1 MFPPQYGLNR
11 IYQCV
16 DVGGSRSEFLPITCG
31 VPQGSILGPLL
42 FLIYINDMSISLS
55 CRLSLYADDSA
66 LLFAHR
72 DPGVIAGHLSEELT
86 KCKRWLVDNRLSLH
100 VGKTE
105 AWLFGSKRVLE
116 FHLTGHLLNLFMV
129 KYLGVLLDSNMNSSA
144 HASINESLRG

>member
-1 MFPPQYGLNR
+1 MCASHDVSLNV
-11 IYQCV
+11 YP
-16 DVGGSRSEFLPITCG
+16 FLFFNLC
-31 VPQGSILGPLL
+31 LFFLL
-42 FLIYINDMSISLS
+42 VFLCLW
-55 CRLSLYADDSA
+55 A

-129 KYLGVLLDSNMNSSA
+129 KYLGVTLDSKF
-144 HASINESLRG
+144 LT